1 MHYWWDT
8 HASASV
14 GNGLILRKLVLTCGL
29 AVPLLVCT
37 ILDLEY
43 RVETEGRK
51 GTESDLNTWLLLLAC
66 TAKGNLSPMMRIEGS
81 AKGDPL

>member
-8 HASASV
+8 HVSASV

-43 RVETEGRK
+43 RVKRLKAEREQSLTSTHG
-51 GTESDLNTWLLLLAC
+51 C
-66 TAKGNLSPMMRIEGS
+66 FY
-81 AKGDPL
+81 